1 MDCRQCLRGLE
12 RPKFPEVLKGPRG
25 PRGLRFLEDPGDPE
39 GPEGSQIQSSAYFAR
54 GLRAK
59 NYLQLR
65 KGRVCQLRY
74 RVHQFLNRPNQ
85 GL

>member
-39 GPEGSQIQSSAYFAR
+39 GPEGSQTSAYPAR

-59 NYLQLR
+59 TSEHFITCSYVKVKFAN
-65 KGRVCQLRY
+65 
-74 RVHQFLNRPNQ
+74 
-85 GL
+85 